1 LYERLGFRRI
11 PPFGP
16 YTNDPLSLCYE
27 KTLRYDAAGI

>member
-1 LYERLGFRRI
+1 LYERAGFRPI

-27 KTLRYDAAGI
+27 KVLASVNP